1 MSREP
6 ASKPHGATFS
16 MHRLRPSLA
25 LMANILYLFP
35 IVAGHS
41 WVDELT
47 VIAKNGTFIGD
58 PGYPRGYV
66 PRETP
71 GFSDLMMQYLLPLPP
86 ASRPGPPPPGPPKVL
101 PTDNMCR
108 DTQMK
113 QVQSD
118 GKPRLKAPP
127 GSPIALRYQ
136 ENGHV
141 TLPSNTPGKPDNRGT
156 VYVYGTTD
164 PKPDDKFASIHKV
177 WNKEGTGGDR
187 RGMLLSM
194 QDYDDGRCYQIND
207 QSISKERQK
216 EFPHEAAVPQG
227 QNLWCQHDLALPANA
242 PEGKPYT
249 LYWVWDW
256 PTIPDEKKGIV
267 ALEEIYTT
275 CMDIDI
281 APASNLKIAAQVE
294 PPTLKFAEGQDLGSA
309 AIPTQFENLK
319 APTIPD
325 GSGSDSP
332 PPSSPVST
340 EASQQS
346 VPASEKQEPS
356 PSPTPTPTPPPASEP
371 ETRPD
376 PAGNSCGIPPVP
388 VTAPQIPDTP
398 LSSTPPAIIPLFP
411 YTPVSGISRLPSSI
425 PSPESSS
432 TDNNGGSIVTIFP
445 GTLVFPTESSSA
457 TPSPTPT
464 IPPEQAPTNPG
475 SGAIPLTPSTLP
487 SSERDTPPSPSRDPL
502 FLTILDSS
510 PATAVTATD
519 PPGVSNDVVAPSPPS
534 TPGPTPTPSGD
545 DEDELVP
552 VALDPEGNLYTP
564 SRGIAKTTIATPTT
578 LTTIHCTEDSAQ
590 PPKPTELNPESSPPA
605 IIPIPPNR
613 PSNNNSN
620 NNSTVTNSQSNA
632 LPTIAES
639 PTSSQPEVIISTIT
653 VTATKTVFPT
663 APPDDTPASTPT
675 PTPSP
680 SPTPSPTAEP
690 QVQEKAQTE
699 ASTISQSSGFIVSIR
714 PSPSSSETPPAAEL
728 PQPQET
734 SSPDCESDGN
744 GGDDDSIPTPTPSSP
759 SSSAAAAAAAAAAS
773 PPPAESPT
781 PLPSPPAGA
790 SRRAFRTLSSRFRR
804 NLAEI
809 RVGGQV

>member
-1 MSREP
+1 MLNMC
-6 ASKPHGATFS
+6 K
-16 MHRLRPSLA
+16 LRPSLA

-66 PRETP
+66 SREAP

-156 VYVYGTTD
+156 VYVYGTRD

-187 RGMLLSM
+187 RGMLLSV

-216 EFPHEAAVPQG
+216 EFPHKATTSQG
-227 QNLWCQHDLALPANA
+227 QNLWCQHDLALPTNV

-281 APASNLKIAAQVE
+281 TPSSKLKVAAQGE
-294 PPTLKFAEGQDLGSA
+294 PPTLKFVEGQDLGSA

-340 EASQQS
+340 EASQQA
-346 VPASEKQEPS
+346 VPTGEKQEPS

-388 VTAPQIPDTP
+388 VTAPQVPDTP
-398 LSSTPPAIIPLFP
+398 LTSTPPAIIPLFP

-425 PSPESSS
+425 PSSESSS
-432 TDNNGGSIVTIFP
+432 TDSNGGNIVTLFP
-445 GTLVFPTESSSA
+445 GTLVLPTKSGSA

-464 IPPEQAPTNPG
+464 SLPEQAPENPG
-475 SGAIPLTPSTLP
+475 SGAKPVTPSILP
-487 SSERDTPPSPSRDPL
+487 SSERDTTPSPSRAPL
-502 FLTILDSS
+502 LLTILDSA
-510 PATAVTATD
+510 PATAVTAID
-519 PPGVSNDVVAPSPPS
+519 PPGVSNDVMTPSPPS
-534 TPGPTPTPSGD
+534 TPGPAPTPSED
-545 DEDELVP
+545 DENEIVP

-564 SRGIAKTTIATPTT
+564 SLRTAKITVAVPTT
-578 LTTIHCTEDSAQ
+578 LTTIYCTEASAQ
-590 PPKPTELNPESSPPA
+590 PPKPTERNPDPSPPA
-605 IIPIPPNR
+605 IIPIPPSR
-613 PSNNNSN
+613 PSNNNN
-620 NNSTVTNSQSNA
+620 DKTVTNSQSNA
-632 LPTIAES
+632 QPTIVES
-639 PTSSQPEVIISTIT
+639 PTSSQPELLISTIT
-653 VTATKTVFPT
+653 VTATKTVYPT
-663 APPDDTPASTPT
+663 APLDDTPTPTPT

-680 SPTPSPTAEP
+680 SPSPSPSPTAEP
-690 QVQEKAQTE
+690 QVQEKAQT
-699 ASTISQSSGFIVSIR
+699 SGFIVSIR
-714 PSPSSSETPPAAEL
+714 PSPPPSSSETPPASEL

-734 SSPDCESDGN
+734 PLPDCESDG
-744 GGDDDSIPTPTPSSP
+744 DDSVPTPTPSSP
-759 SSSAAAAAAAAAAS
+759 S
-773 PPPAESPT
+773 PADSPT
-781 PLPSPPAGA
+781 PLPSPPASA

-804 NLAEI
+804 NLAEV
-809 RVGGQV
+809 RVRGQV

>member
-1 MSREP
+1 
-6 ASKPHGATFS
+6 
-16 MHRLRPSLA
+16 MHKLRASLA
-25 LMANILYLFP
+25 LMANIFYLLP
-35 IVAGHS
+35 IAAGHS

-47 VIAKNGTFIGD
+47 VIAKNGTFVGE

-66 PRETP
+66 SRETP

-108 DTQMK
+108 GTQMK

-164 PKPDDKFASIHKV
+164 PKPDDKFASIHKI

-187 RGMLLSM
+187 RGMLLSV

-216 EFPHEAAVPQG
+216 EFPHKAATPQG

-242 PEGKPYT
+242 PEGNPYT

-281 APASNLKIAAQVE
+281 APASKLKVAAAAQAD

-319 APTIPD
+319 VPTIPD
-325 GSGSDSP
+325 GSGSDAP
-332 PPSSPVST
+332 APSSPVST
-340 EASQQS
+340 APSQQQP
-346 VPASEKQEPS
+346 VPTGEKQEPSPSQQPVPTGGKQEPSPS

-376 PAGNSCGIPPVP
+376 PASNNCGIPPVP
-388 VTAPQIPDTP
+388 ATAPQIPDTP
-398 LSSTPPAIIPLFP
+398 IPSTPPAIIPLFP
-411 YTPVSGISRLPSSI
+411 YTPVSGITLLPSSL
-425 PSPESSS
+425 S
-432 TDNNGGSIVTIFP
+432 TADNTGGNIVTIFP
-445 GTLVFPTESSSA
+445 GTLVFPTKSGPV

-464 IPPEQAPTNPG
+464 IPPEQDPITPG
-475 SGAIPLTPSTLP
+475 SGAKPVTPSILP
-487 SSERDTPPSPSRDPL
+487 SSEKDTPPSPSRAPQ
-502 FLTILDSS
+502 FLTILGSG
-510 PATAVTATD
+510 PATAVTATT
-519 PPGVSNDVVAPSPPS
+519 PPPEVSNDVVTPSPPS
-534 TPGPTPTPSGD
+534 TPAPTPTPTPSENGIG
-545 DEDELVP
+545 ELVP
-552 VALDPEGNLYTP
+552 ITLDSEGNLIMP
-564 SRGIAKTTIATPTT
+564 SPRTTKTTFTSIDR
-578 LTTIHCTEDSAQ
+578 TEDSAQ
-590 PPKPTELNPESSPPA
+590 PPKPTGLNPESSPQA
-605 IIPIPPNR
+605 IIPIPPNNR
-613 PSNNNSN
+613 PSNNKD
-620 NNSTVTNSQSNA
+620 STVSNSPSNA
-632 LPTIAES
+632 VPTIAGS
-639 PTSSQPEVIISTIT
+639 ATPSQPQFLISTIT
-653 VTATKTVFPT
+653 VTATETVYPT
-663 APPDDTPASTPT
+663 ASPPNDT

-680 SPTPSPTAEP
+680 SPSASPSASPTAEA
-690 QVQEKAQTE
+690 QVQEKSQTGP
-699 ASTISQSSGFIVSIR
+699 STPVATQPSGFIVSIR
-714 PSPSSSETPPAAEL
+714 PSPSPSSSPRSPGTPPAAEL

-734 SSPDCESDGN
+734 PLPDCES
-744 GGDDDSIPTPTPSSP
+744 GGDGSITTPTPSPSAQPSP
-759 SSSAAAAAAAAAAS
+759 PS
-773 PPPAESPT
+773 PPPAEPST
-781 PLPSPPAGA
+781 PLPSPSPGA

-809 RVGGQV
+809 RAGGHVQV